1 MSQVSYLWIPSWSS
15 CVFFTSGIMAVVE
28 VVIIALTPPDP
39 VTIILEVISIG
50 IALAESIKQQRQYR
64 DQLKEAKRKMTIALA
79 DVTRA
84 NGRIDEECH
93 KIETSWAELLGN
105 GRKTLDNVNVGSFRG
120 WQSKSSMFTNSA
132 MQQTITVIV
141 QCFRQLR
148 KNCGR

>member
-1 MSQVSYLWIPSWSS
+1 
-15 CVFFTSGIMAVVE
+15 MAVVE

-50 IALAESIKQQRQYR
+50 IALAESIKQQKQYR

-105 GRKTLDNVNVGSFRG
+105 GRKTLDNVNVGFFKE
-120 WQSKSSMFTNSA
+120 W
-132 MQQTITVIV
+132 
-141 QCFRQLR
+141 
-148 KNCGR
+148 